1 MNDCPNRKRLQFYL
15 DGELNPAETQTLEL
29 HLESC
34 ASCQAELAAYAHLFE
49 ELRPTPIRD
58 PGPALTER
66 VLDRVLPSRLRR
78 RWIGAIGWSYT
89 VASATST
96 FMFASWI
103 SRPETHVWIAAQM
116 SFAAERLVRLG
127 WMALDATVFAW
138 GWLMVFGH
146 VFGSL
151 LARFAPVM
159 RALALPFAQPVFG
172 AAVWA
177 AVVSCGV
184 LLWWLRSRGEPAAK
198 EVRHVDIVGF

>member
-1 MNDCPNRKRLQFYL
+1 MNECTNRQRLQFYL
-15 DGELNPAETQTLEL
+15 DGDLGPDEATALEL

-34 ASCQAELAAYAHLFE
+34 AACQAELAAYSRLFE
-49 ELRPTPIRD
+49 ALRPVPVRD

-78 RWIGAIGWSYT
+78 RWIAAVGWSYT
-89 VASATST
+89 AASATCT

-103 SRPETHVWIAAQM
+103 SRPETHVWIAQQF
-116 SFAAERLVRLG
+116 SVAAERLVRVG
-127 WMALDATVFAW
+127 WMTLDATVFVW

-146 VFGSL
+146 LFGNL
-151 LARFAPVM
+151 LARFAPVA
-159 RALALPFAQPVFG
+159 RALALPFAQPLIG

-184 LLWWLRSRGEPAAK
+184 LLWWLRSRGEPAAR